1 MPMSNQNTYQNG
13 NNGQPYQGLDANG
26 RPYYTGYDERGI
38 PYYTGYDDRGQP
50 YYVSYDEYGRQ
61 YYMGYDENGNQFT
74 SYADAPQQGA
84 AQASSG
90 SSSTGSGSGAGAGS
104 ASGAPRKRRSASGNA
119 AGRTRSF
126 LIIGFLIGRKQADAR
141 YASQI
146 NAQSASAYTA
156 ELDIS
161 EQEVTIQAEEKDTIT
176 GEM

>member
-1 MPMSNQNTYQNG
+1 LEQEARRAALNRRILLVG
-13 NNGQPYQGLDANG
+13 G
-26 RPYYTGYDERGI
+26 GI
-38 PYYTGYDDRGQP
+38 I
-50 YYVSYDEYGRQ
+50 V
-61 YYMGYDENGNQFT
+61 FLI
-74 SYADAPQQGA
+74 
-84 AQASSG
+84 
-90 SSSTGSGSGAGAGS
+90 
-104 ASGAPRKRRSASGNA
+104 
-119 AGRTRSF
+119 F